1 MKLEDKLKEHKRRII
16 DKDKIK
22 QEYLQKRLDGM
33 QEYRYSKQ
41 LEQNNKELKPKNQD
55 EKVAI
60 SQYKAMCNKIKKNKT
75 DKYRILS
82 GDEIKQLLRYL

>member
-1 MKLEDKLKEHKRRII
+1 MKLEEKLKEHKRRIV

-41 LEQNNKELKPKNQD
+41 LEQNNKELKPKNHE